1 MFRSFFA
8 VWDFPPVVCA
18 ELALISL
25 IYTLG
30 FLRIQKTRPRQ
41 FPSWRWY
48 CFMGGI
54 LALVV
59 AVSSPLDTFS
69 DRLLVVHMGQH
80 FVLMSIAPPLI
91 VFGAPVVPMLRG
103 LPRWFVR
110 PVLGPLIRIRWLREF
125 FHALVQPKVAWLLMN
140 LVYIGWH
147 VPAAYEAALA
157 NENIHN
163 IEHAC
168 FFFTS
173 VLFWWPIIEPWPSR
187 FRGSRWILLPYLLAA
202 DVVNT
207 GISAFLVFSAG
218 WFIPA
223 TAPSLECSAL
233 ARLPIRRQREH
244 SCGSLA
250 PSSFLSQPLR
260 LPCNYCPA
268 GGRKAGKL
276 TLFADEWNVANRKRV
291 SQNKSNCPIADSSIL
306 GRPSLDKKSTRKID
320 LEVVARIQ
328 STER

>member
-8 VWDFPPVVCA
+8 VWDFPPVVCV

-25 IYTLG
+25 VYTLG
-30 FLRIQKTRPRQ
+30 FLRIQKTRPRE
-41 FPSWRWY
+41 FPSWRWC
-48 CFMGGI
+48 CFTGGI
-54 LALVV
+54 LALIV

-110 PVLGPLIRIRWLREF
+110 PVLGPLLRIRWLREF
-125 FHALVQPKVAWLLMN
+125 FHALVQPKLAWLLMN
-140 LVYIGWH
+140 LAYIGWH

-173 VLFWWPIIEPWPSR
+173 VLFWWPIIEPWPTR

-207 GISAFLVFSAG
+207 GISAFLVFSG
-218 WFIPA
+218 RLVY
-223 TAPSLECSAL
+223 PSYGAQPRMFGISAL
-233 ARLPIRRQREH
+233 ADQAAAGAFMWVIGSIVFLIPAFAITMQLLSRRRTH
-244 SCGSLA
+244 SW
-250 PSSFLSQPLR
+250 
-260 LPCNYCPA
+260 
-268 GGRKAGKL
+268 KAH
-276 TLFADEWNVANRKRV
+276 AVR
-291 SQNKSNCPIADSSIL
+291 
-306 GRPSLDKKSTRKID
+306 
-320 LEVVARIQ
+320 
-328 STER
+328 

>member
-1 MFRSFFA
+1 MPRVLPKERLHHRVSLSVRPHPAVEPPRKIRPSRTESKSVFRSFFA

-125 FHALVQPKVAWLLMN
+125 FHALVQPK
-140 LVYIGWH
+140 
-147 VPAAYEAALA
+147 
-157 NENIHN
+157 
-163 IEHAC
+163 
-168 FFFTS
+168 
-173 VLFWWPIIEPWPSR
+173 
-187 FRGSRWILLPYLLAA
+187 
-202 DVVNT
+202 
-207 GISAFLVFSAG
+207 
-218 WFIPA
+218 
-223 TAPSLECSAL
+223 
-233 ARLPIRRQREH
+233 
-244 SCGSLA
+244 
-250 PSSFLSQPLR
+250 
-260 LPCNYCPA
+260 
-268 GGRKAGKL
+268 
-276 TLFADEWNVANRKRV
+276 
-291 SQNKSNCPIADSSIL
+291 
-306 GRPSLDKKSTRKID
+306 
-320 LEVVARIQ
+320 
-328 STER
+328 

>member
-18 ELALISL
+18 ELALVSL

-41 FPSWRWY
+41 FPSWRWC

-110 PVLGPLIRIRWLREF
+110 PVLGPFIRIRWLREF

-173 VLFWWPIIEPWPSR
+173 VLFWWPIIEPWPSH

-207 GISAFLVFSAG
+207 GISAFLVFSG
-218 WFIPA
+218 RLVY
-223 TAPSLECSAL
+223 PSYGAQPRMFGISAL
-233 ARLPIRRQREH
+233 ADQAAAGAFMWVIGSIVFLIPAFAITMQLLSRRRTH
-244 SCGSLA
+244 SW
-250 PSSFLSQPLR
+250 
-260 LPCNYCPA
+260 
-268 GGRKAGKL
+268 KAH
-276 TLFADEWNVANRKRV
+276 AVR
-291 SQNKSNCPIADSSIL
+291 
-306 GRPSLDKKSTRKID
+306 
-320 LEVVARIQ
+320 
-328 STER
+328 

>member
-1 MFRSFFA
+1 
-8 VWDFPPVVCA
+8 
-18 ELALISL
+18 
-25 IYTLG
+25 
-30 FLRIQKTRPRQ
+30 
-41 FPSWRWY
+41 
-48 CFMGGI
+48 MGGI

-140 LVYIGWH
+140 LAYIGWH

-207 GISAFLVFSAG
+207 GISAFLVFSG
-218 WFIPA
+218 RLVY
-223 TAPSLECSAL
+223 PSYGAQPRMFGISAL
-233 ARLPIRRQREH
+233 ADQAAAGAFMWVIGSIVFLIPAFAITMQLLSRRRTQ
-244 SCGSLA
+244 SW
-250 PSSFLSQPLR
+250 
-260 LPCNYCPA
+260 
-268 GGRKAGKL
+268 KAH
-276 TLFADEWNVANRKRV
+276 AVR
-291 SQNKSNCPIADSSIL
+291 
-306 GRPSLDKKSTRKID
+306 
-320 LEVVARIQ
+320 
-328 STER
+328 